1 MSLEHEKS
9 SITCWSRYLTGEIAG
24 SWFLYYWSVLY
35 LINAEMNRVLLVF
48 ALFSRS
54 ILTANIV

>member
-9 SITCWSRYLTGEIAG
+9 TITCWSRYLTGEIAG
-24 SWFLYYWSVLY
+24 SWFLYCWSVLY

-54 ILTANIV
+54 YFNCQI